1 MNCNRRR
8 AVVGALTAGVAL
20 ARASARNMPNTMHAD
35 GHPRPR
41 LDGTIHFDAPTRE
54 AAAQDFGHL
63 LHHLPQA
70 VVQPTSP
77 RDIAA
82 TLRWA
87 AARRLKVA
95 PRGAGHSVFG
105 RSQARDGIVLD
116 MTRLRS
122 VHDVQ
127 PDRVI
132 VDAGATW
139 RDVLAATLPR
149 GLMPPALP
157 DYLDLSVG
165 GTLVVGG
172 VGAGITRHG
181 VSADNVLELDVVSGS
196 GRVLHSSR
204 EHEAE
209 LFDAVRAGLGQV
221 AVITRATL
229 RLVAAPRHIRRF
241 VLVYADLRA
250 LLADQRR
257 LTADGRFDSVQGAI
271 VATPGGAWT
280 FRLDAAKGFDAQP
293 PDDDALLAGL
303 ADQRSMATRTTLP
316 CIDHLGRLGALEQA
330 LRANGQWWHPHPW
343 LTTFVGDDAVED
355 VVGAELAQLAGA
367 DLGPFGQVVL
377 SPFVSRAVACP
388 LLRLPAGERC
398 WAFNLIRVPA
408 SARIA
413 DAEPLVA
420 ANRRVYERL
429 AAHGGT
435 LYPVSA
441 FTMTRDDWR
450 RHFGPAFS
458 ALAAAKHTFDPGA
471 VLTPGY
477 EVF

>member
-8 AVVGALTAGVAL
+8 AVVGAFTAGVAL
-20 ARASARNMPNTMHAD
+20 AHARADDTPNTMHAD
-35 GHPRPR
+35 SPAPPQ
-41 LDGTIHFDAPTRE
+41 LDGTIHFDPPTRD
-54 AAAQDFGHL
+54 AAAHDFGHL
-63 LHHLPQA
+63 VRHLPHA
-70 VVQPTSP
+70 VVRPASP

-87 AARRLKVA
+87 TTRQLKVA

-105 RSQARDGIVLD
+105 RSQVRDGIVLD
-116 MTRLRS
+116 MTPLRS

-127 PDRVI
+127 PDRV
-132 VDAGATW
+132 VMDVGATW
-139 RDVLAATLPR
+139 RQVLAATLSR
-149 GLMPPALP
+149 GLMPLALP

-181 VSADNVLELDVVSGS
+181 VSADNVLEMDVVTGD
-196 GRVLHSSR
+196 GRLLRCSH
-204 EHEAE
+204 EHETQ

-229 RLVAAPRHIRRF
+229 RLVAAPRHVRRV
-241 VLVYADLRA
+241 VLVYTDLRA

-271 VATPGGAWT
+271 VAAPGGAWT
-280 FRLDAAKGFDAQP
+280 FKLDAAKGFDAQP
-293 PDDDALLAGL
+293 PDDSALLEGL
-303 ADQRSMATRTTLP
+303 SDQRPMATLTTLP
-316 CIDHLGRLGALEQA
+316 NIDYFGRLSALEQA
-330 LRANGQWWHPHPW
+330 LRANGQWRYPHPW
-343 LTTFVGDDAVED
+343 LTTFIGDGAVER
-355 VVGAELAQLAGA
+355 VVSAELAQLQSA
-367 DLGPFGQVVL
+367 DLGPFGQIVL

-388 LLRLPAGERC
+388 LLRLPADALC
-398 WAFNLIRVPA
+398 YAFNLIRVPPTER
-408 SARIA
+408 SA

-420 ANRRVYERL
+420 ANRRIYERV

-441 FTMTRDDWR
+441 FAMTRDDWR
-450 RHFGPAFS
+450 RHFGPAFR

-471 VLTPGY
+471 MLTPGY